1 MRRRLSCL
9 SLIVLMLM
17 LGAGISLAG
26 DREALDGEPPTSPSR
41 STSNPADDTR
51 PQPDPADSSAD
62 DSKFPVVFEV
72 APRLEAG
79 KLYFDVTSNLP
90 DEMLFMAAIIDDMG
104 IVNSIDTTLER
115 SDVVLADGSMEIGP
129 FPTWNK
135 NFPSGEYTL
144 YLYSYH
150 PSRQPRQVREIIGQ
164 DGEKL
169 TGPNVTNGAIVFIK
183 SLMVTGSSRS
193 R

>member
-1 MRRRLSCL
+1 M
-9 SLIVLMLM
+9 SLVVLM

-26 DREALDGEPPTSPSR
+26 DRDVLDGDPRTSPPR
-41 STSNPADDTR
+41 STFNHADEIR
-51 PQPDPADSSAD
+51 PQPAPDDSPPD
-62 DSKFPVVFEV
+62 NSKFPVVFEV
-72 APRLEAG
+72 APRLTAG

-90 DEMLFMAAIIDDMG
+90 DEMLFMAAITDDMG
-104 IVNSIDTTLER
+104 IVNSVDTTLER
-115 SDVVLADGSMEIGP
+115 TDEVLADGGMEIGP

-150 PSRQPRQVREIIGQ
+150 PSRQPRQVREIIGE

-169 TGPNVTNGAIVFIK
+169 TGPNVSNGVIVFIK